1 MHTYSH
7 IKSGERRNA
16 RRDLAGIIELRE
28 EISISRL
35 RTTQRKKCS
44 LSSSGR
50 QPSLCLRAILLGLA
64 MGALQATFADIIPTN
79 RIAVWQGNAGVE
91 GGIPNVTTIY
101 TTLTPA
107 NTLADINNAI
117 NSCPSNQV
125 VSLGAGTYNLSGGIT
140 IVKRNG
146 VVLRGQGTNTLLK
159 FTGTPYLANI
169 LIEGDFRSAIWNGT
183 DGSVN
188 WTGGYAPGSS
198 NLVLASTSGLTVGKC
213 ICLDQLNDF
222 DDVNAANAYET
233 TGGSIPGCSGGTGC
247 IDCGRSCGTRTQQQY
262 VRVTAINGNTITIS
276 PPLAMPNWRASQ
288 SPQVWWINSTAIMCG
303 IEDLC
308 IDGTLSNPDNY
319 AANISMWNTWNCWV
333 KNVRATNNYTGSGNS
348 SQVHIQQSGRA
359 EVRHCYFYGTKAYA
373 SVNYGLL
380 PIMVS
385 SALIEDNI
393 FNAIGAAVLPNYA
406 PSANVFSFNYA
417 TNNANGDPHAMS
429 HTFWFHG
436 SHGCMNLM
444 EGNFANGVRGDYFHG
459 SGGYNTVFRNCFS
472 GWEPGKDF
480 HADPVLIEVTNRS
493 WNIVGN
499 LLGTKN
505 QQRKYLSF
513 CTGSGSPTDN
523 AIISAGWND
532 ESYGDDTQTVAT
544 IYIHGNWDVVNNA
557 IVWSPTNAD
566 HTIPT
571 SLIYASK
578 PAWFGSCPWPPYD
591 PLAPTSNSATNIPA
605 GYRAIYGVDPPVGPP
620 PPVCN
625 PGPLLVSKA
634 GANLVISWSNTP
646 CTYVLQ
652 YNGSIVSS
660 NNWSNVTQ
668 TPVLVGSR
676 YYVTNPVTASFRA
689 YRLHQTP

>member
-1 MHTYSH
+1 MTREGFGYGTNNERKRYQRSTLHTHSH
-7 IKSGERRNA
+7 LKIGLRHNCPAKFTV
-16 RRDLAGIIELRE
+16 LATL
-28 EISISRL
+28 
-35 RTTQRKKCS
+35 
-44 LSSSGR
+44 LSFF
-50 QPSLCLRAILLGLA
+50 LA
-64 MGALQATFADIIPTN
+64 SMQVVFGDIIPTN
-79 RIAVWQGNAGVE
+79 RAAVWQGNAGVE

-101 TTLTPA
+101 ASLTPA

-140 IVKRNG
+140 IIQRNG
-146 VVLRGQGTNTLLK
+146 VVLRGQGTNTILK
-159 FTGTPYLANI
+159 FTGNPYLANI
-169 LIEGDFRSAIWNGT
+169 LIEGDWRSVIWNGA
-183 DGSVN
+183 DGQAD
-188 WTGGYAPGSS
+188 WTGGYAARSTNITLSS
-198 NLVLASTSGLTVGKC
+198 TTGLKVGMV
-213 ICLDQLNDF
+213 ICLDQVNDL
-222 DDVNAANAYET
+222 DDVNAMNAYET
-233 TGGSIPGCSGGTGC
+233 TGTGIPGCGSSPGC
-247 IDCGRSCGTRTQQQY
+247 NDCGRSCGSRTQQQY
-262 VRVTAINGNTITIS
+262 VQVKAINGTTVTIS
-276 PPLAMPNWRASQ
+276 PPVAMPNWRASQ
-288 SPQVWWINSTAIMCG
+288 SPQAWWYKINAQMCG

-308 IDGTLSNPDNY
+308 IDGTLSNPNNY

-333 KNVRATNNYTGSGNS
+333 KNVRATNNFTGSGNS

-385 SALIEDNI
+385 SSLIEDNI

-417 TNNANGDPHAMS
+417 TNNANGDPHAIS

-480 HADPVLIEVTNRS
+480 NVYPILIEVTNRS
-493 WNIVGN
+493 WNVVGN
-499 LLGTKN
+499 LLGTTG
-505 QQRKYLSF
+505 QQNHYETL
-513 CTGSGSPTDN
+513 CTGANYSA
-523 AIISAGWND
+523 AIYSAGWND
-532 ESYGDDTQTVAT
+532 FGAGDDPRTVAT
-544 IYIHGNWDVVNNA
+544 LYRHGNYDTVTKS
-557 IVWSPTNAD
+557 IIWSSTNAD

-578 PAWFGSCPWPPYD
+578 PAWFGNCPWPPYD
-591 PLAPTSNSATNIPA
+591 PTLPASNSATNIPA
-605 GYRAIYGVDPPVGPP
+605 GYRAIYGVDPPV

-625 PGPLLVSKA
+625 PGPLLVKRT
-634 GANLVISWSNTP
+634 GTNVVISWTNTP

-652 YNGSIVSS
+652 YNPSIVSP

-668 TPVLVGSR
+668 TPVLSGNR
-676 YYVTNPVTASFRA
+676 YYVTNPASAVFRA